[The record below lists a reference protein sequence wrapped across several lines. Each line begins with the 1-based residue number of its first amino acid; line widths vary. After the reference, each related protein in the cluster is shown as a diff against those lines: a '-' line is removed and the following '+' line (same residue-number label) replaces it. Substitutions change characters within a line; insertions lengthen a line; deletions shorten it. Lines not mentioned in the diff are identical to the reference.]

1 MSPSQSEQDFTPGPA
16 VVASTPPPTGSAS
29 GALPQVLG
37 RLEATTVVVGSMIG
51 SGIFLKAAGMV
62 QVLPHPGLLLLCWAA
77 AGLLTVAGALVIAE
91 LSARFPGSGGLY
103 LFLRNAFGP
112 RVGFLFGWSLI
123 AVLQTGSIAS
133 LATGLAQ
140 HLAPV
145 WQLDASEQ
153 RWVAYAAIGALTS
166 LHCVSVSLGAR
177 WVQNIVTFIKYFA
190 LLGLILLGLFGG
202 HANPANLQSAQ
213 PLPSWTVLI
222 AALGVIM
229 LKALWAYD
237 GWANATYI
245 AGEVKDA
252 QKNLPLA
259 LFTGTLL
266 VMLIYVA
273 TNATYHLVLSPGE
286 LAKVASPAA
295 GVAERCYG
303 PGLAAATALLLSLS
317 MLGTLNSSILS
328 APRVYFA
335 MAQAG
340 QFPSFMAAV
349 NRFQTPYVSLI
360 LQGIWSAC
368 LVVLWGSFEKISDNV
383 VFVYWIFYALSVL
396 AALRFPPPEQGYRA
410 PYRGL
415 LATVFLGGA
424 LMVIGSQLVQ
434 QPASALQALGLLGV
448 GLFFY
453 RPDSSPSRESDIK

>member
-1 MSPSQSEQDFTPGPA
+1 MSESAPA
-16 VVASTPPPTGSAS
+16 N
-29 GALPQVLG
+29 GALPKILG

-62 QVLPHPGLLLLCWAA
+62 TVLPHPGLLLLCWAL
-77 AGLLTVAGALVIAE
+77 AGLLTMAGALVIAE

-103 LFLRNAFGP
+103 LFLREGFGP
-112 RVGFLFGWSLI
+112 RVAFLFGWSLI

-145 WQLDASEQ
+145 YHLDPQEQ
-153 RWVAYAAIGALTS
+153 RYVAYLAIGALTA
-166 LHCVSVSLGAR
+166 LHCFSVSLGAR
-177 WVQNIVTFIKYFA
+177 WVQNIVTFIKYAA
-190 LLGLILLGLFGG
+190 LIGLIGIGLFGG
-202 HANPANLQSAQ
+202 HAKVANLQATA
-213 PLPSWTVLI
+213 PLPSFTVLI

-252 QKNLPLA
+252 EKNLPLA

-266 VMLIYVA
+266 VTVIYVL
-273 TNATYHLVLSPGE
+273 TNATYHLVLSPTE
-286 LAKVASPAA
+286 LSTMASPAA
-295 GVAERCYG
+295 AVTDRVLGAGIAAGTAVL
-303 PGLAAATALLLSLS
+303 LALS

-335 MAQAG
+335 MAKAG
-340 QFPSFMAAV
+340 QFPAFMGAV
-349 NRFQTPYVSLI
+349 NRFQTPYISLI
-360 LQGIWSAC
+360 LQGFWSAC
-368 LVVLWGSFEKISDNV
+368 LVGLWGSFETISDNV

-396 AALRFPPPEQGYRA
+396 AALRFPAPETGYRA
-410 PYRGL
+410 PHRSVLAAIFL
-415 LATVFLGGA
+415 LGA
-424 LMVIGSQLVQ
+424 LVVVGSQLYQ
-434 QPASALQALGLLGV
+434 QPRSALQALGLLGL
-448 GLFFY
+448 GMFFY
-453 RPDSSPSRESDIK
+453 RDSSPSLKSDAR